1 MKSEVF
7 HALRDS
13 LDGERLCA
21 LATVVAGP
29 GLGAERLLWPGGRT
43 LGSLG
48 TAELDAEVDA
58 ASRGP
63 FTTLR
68 SDRLSLTSRG
78 EPVEVFL
85 EVYAPPP
92 QLVVIGAVHAAI
104 ALVAF
109 ANALGY
115 RTIVVDPRGAFA
127 TAERFA
133 HAHRLIAEWP
143 QEAFAGINF
152 HQRTAV
158 AFLSHDLKLDLPAL
172 RIVLRSPAGYVG
184 ALGSKKT
191 HGKRVA
197 ALTEEGFSE
206 EEIGRIRSPIGLPLG
221 GRAPEEIALA
231 VMAEIVA
238 VANGAALGRPSQG

>member
-1 MKSEVF
+1 MNREIF
-7 HALRDS
+7 EALRQS

-29 GLGAERLLWPGGRT
+29 GAGAERLLWPDGRV

-48 TAELDAEVDA
+48 SVELDAAVDA
-58 ASRGP
+58 AAGNLSERK
-63 FTTLR
+63 TE
-68 SDRLSLTSRG
+68 RLSLEAGG
-78 EPVEVFL
+78 EPAEVFL

-92 QLVVIGAVHAAI
+92 QLVVVGAVHTAI
-104 ALVAF
+104 ALVGF

-115 RTIVVDPRGAFA
+115 RTLVVDPRGAFA

-133 HAHRLIAEWP
+133 HAYRLIAEWP
-143 QEAFAGINF
+143 PEAFEGLRL
-152 HQRTAV
+152 HERTAV

-172 RIVLRSPAGYVG
+172 RLVLRSPVAYIG

-191 HGKRVA
+191 HAKRVA
-197 ALTEEGFSE
+197 ALVEEGFTE
-206 EEIGRIRSPIGLPLG
+206 AEIGRIRSPIGLPLG
-221 GRAPEEIALA
+221 GRSPEEIALS

-238 VANGAALGRPSQG
+238 MANGSDLTSR

>member
-1 MKSEVF
+1 MRSEIF
-7 HALRDS
+7 DALRQS
-13 LDGERLCA
+13 LAGEQLCG
-21 LATVVAGP
+21 LATVVKGP
-29 GLGAERLLWPGGRT
+29 GVGAERLLWPDGRA

-48 TAELDAEVDA
+48 SPELDAAVDA
-58 ASRGP
+58 AARGLAD
-63 FTTLR
+63 LR
-68 SDRLSLTSRG
+68 TERFSLEAGG
-78 EPVEVFL
+78 EAAEVFL

-92 QLVVIGAVHAAI
+92 QLVVVGAVHTAI

-115 RTIVVDPRGAFA
+115 RTFVLDPRGAFA

-143 QEAFAGINF
+143 PEAFAGLKL
-152 HQRTAV
+152 HERTAV

-172 RIVLRSPAGYVG
+172 RIVLRSPVQYVG

-191 HGKRVA
+191 HAKRVA
-197 ALTEEGFSE
+197 ALAEEGFSE
-206 EEIGRIRSPIGLPLG
+206 AEIGRIRSPIGLPLG
-221 GRAPEEIALA
+221 GRAPEEIALS

-238 VANGAALGRPSQG
+238 VSNGVTLGRAPEG